1 MIKIPPK
8 ALKEHLK
15 DKPPRKYRYTLT
27 YLSAPHTE
35 ITKVYSELPEDKL
48 DELDA
53 LGWFWKLEVT
63 TEEAARERDKKGW
76 KGLYR

>member
-1 MIKIPPK
+1 M
-8 ALKEHLK
+8 
-15 DKPPRKYRYTLT
+15 
-27 YLSAPHTE
+27 LSVAPHTE